1 MIGCFDCLITGVHL
15 RPTVWST
22 PVYDYNSTEYIVKN
36 KAAKYTNLIWGNC
49 SGSNWKLKL
58 FSALLTKPF
67 YVTSEVNY
75 VKAIDKYLI
84 VSFLFVFCSLV
95 EYAIVLLLD
104 RGKRKFELRKKEV
117 GNFTDKVKPRKEH
130 NSDELNASRDRP
142 NQSNNIAQSK
152 HSKESW
158 KFGKT

>member
-1 MIGCFDCLITGVHL
+1 M
-15 RPTVWST
+15 
-22 PVYDYNSTEYIVKN
+22 
-36 KAAKYTNLIWGNC
+36 
-49 SGSNWKLKL
+49 

-117 GNFTDKVKPRKEH
+117 GNFTDKVKPNMTGRK
-130 NSDELNASRDRP
+130 NAWTVSTSRCP
-142 NQSNNIAQSK
+142 IQSLRK
-152 HSKESW
+152 L
-158 KFGKT
+158 F